1 MKNTWKRYAPI
12 GLYVALAAAL
22 VSFGLYVVQRE
33 FNLYLQVSLSLI
45 VVGLAA
51 FVLLDP
57 DRVRKALTG
66 RQARYGSNALVLT
79 LAFIGILVV
88 VNVFVA
94 ENSKRWD
101 LTEGQQ
107 NTLAEETLETLQALP
122 QPVEATA
129 FFSPQTPS
137 ANAERLLENYK
148 FYSDGKFD
156 YEFVDPLSNP
166 GAAQEANITKDGTI
180 VFRMGDQQELA
191 TIQSE
196 REYTGALVRLMN
208 IEQQVVYFLTGHGEF
223 SPDDQGE
230 QSYALVRRTLESK
243 NYTVETLNL
252 LSSNQIPEDA
262 SVVVVAGPTQPLSES
277 EIDLLD
283 AYVSQGGALM
293 VLAEPSIETAIESD
307 EDVLASYLVDVW
319 GINLGEGIIVD
330 TSTQQLPM
338 VYAARYGDHIVTDK
352 MQNVATVFPTAR
364 NVQFESSN
372 TVAPLIF
379 TADQTWAE
387 TNLDAVTN
395 GEVGF
400 DKQDI
405 AGPLVVAV
413 AVESAEGEG
422 RLVVFGDA
430 DFASNAFFVS
440 PGNSLANGDMFINA
454 VDWAVGQEELINLT
468 PRERTQR
475 FMIPP
480 QPYVMNLILLL
491 VVFVIPGAVL
501 TSGIV
506 VWVRKRRRG

>member
-33 FNLYLQVSLSLI
+33 FNLYLQISLSLI

-107 NTLAEETLETLQALP
+107 NTLAEETLETLEALP

-166 GAAQEANITKDGTI
+166 GVAQEANITKDGTI
-180 VFRMGDQQELA
+180 VFRLGDQQELA

-208 IEQQVVYFLTGHGEF
+208 TEQQVVYFLTGHGEF

-252 LSSNQIPEDA
+252 LSSNQISEDA
-262 SVVVVAGPTQPLSES
+262 SVVVIAGPTQPLSEN
-277 EIDLLD
+277 EITLLD
-283 AYVSQGGALM
+283 GFVSDGGALM
-293 VLAEPSIETAIESD
+293 VLAEPLPLTEMEPADET
-307 EDVLASYLVDVW
+307 LAAYLSETW
-319 GINLGEGIIVD
+319 GVTLGDDIIVD
-330 TSTQQLPM
+330 QTSQQPFV
-338 VYAARYGDHIVTDK
+338 VYAAQYGDHLITSK
-352 MQNVATVFPTAR
+352 MQNVGTAYPTAR
-364 NVQFESSN
+364 SVQ
-372 TVAPLIF
+372 VAEDAATFTPLIL
-379 TADQTWAE
+379 TANQTWAE
-387 TNLDAVTN
+387 TDLAALSGGGEIGLD
-395 GEVGF
+395 E
-400 DKQDI
+400 QDA
-405 AGPLVVAV
+405 AGPLVVAAV
-413 AVESAEGEG
+413 VESAEGEG
-422 RLVVFGDA
+422 RLVVFGDSE
-430 DFASNAFFVS
+430 FAANAYFT
-440 PGNSLANGDMFINA
+440 SLGNGDMFINA

-491 VVFVIPGAVL
+491 VVFVIPGGVL

>member
-33 FNLYLQVSLSLI
+33 FNLYLQISLSLI

-107 NTLAEETLETLQALP
+107 NTLTEETLETLEALP

-166 GAAQEANITKDGTI
+166 GVAQEANITKDGTI
-180 VFRMGDQQELA
+180 VFRLGDQQELA

-208 IEQQVVYFLTGHGEF
+208 TEQQVVYFLTGHGEF

-262 SVVVVAGPTQPLSES
+262 SVVVIAGPTQPLSEN
-277 EIDLLD
+277 EITLLD
-283 AYVSQGGALM
+283 GFVSDGGALI
-293 VLAEPSIETAIESD
+293 VLAEPLPLTEMEPADET
-307 EDVLASYLVDVW
+307 LAAYLAETW
-319 GINLGEGIIVD
+319 GVTLGDDIIVD
-330 TSTQQLPM
+330 QTSQQPFV
-338 VYAARYGDHIVTDK
+338 VYAAQYGDHLITSK
-352 MQNVATVFPTAR
+352 MQNVGTAYPTAR
-364 NVQFESSN
+364 SVQVAEDAA
-372 TVAPLIF
+372 TVTPLIL
-379 TADQTWAE
+379 TANQTWAE
-387 TNLDAVTN
+387 TDLAALSGGGEIGLD
-395 GEVGF
+395 E
-400 DKQDI
+400 QDA
-405 AGPLVVAV
+405 AGPLVIAAV
-413 AVESAEGEG
+413 VESAEGEG
-422 RLVVFGDA
+422 RLVVFGDSE
-430 DFASNAFFVS
+430 FAANAYFT
-440 PGNSLANGDMFINA
+440 SLGNGDMFINA

-491 VVFVIPGAVL
+491 VVFVIPGGVL

>member
-33 FNLYLQVSLSLI
+33 FNLYLQISLSLI

-66 RQARYGSNALVLT
+66 RQARYGSNVLVLT

-107 NTLAEETLETLQALP
+107 NTLAEETLDTIDALP
-122 QPVEATA
+122 EPVTATA

-137 ANAERLLENYK
+137 ASAERLLENYK
-148 FYSDGKFD
+148 FYSEGKFD

-208 IEQQVVYFLTGHGEF
+208 TEQQVVYFLTGHGEF
-223 SPDDQGE
+223 SPDDQGD
-230 QSYALVRRTLESK
+230 QSYAHVRTTLESK

-277 EIDLLD
+277 EITLLD
-283 AYVSQGGALM
+283 SFVSEGGALI
-293 VLAEPSIETAIESD
+293 VLAEPLPLTEMAAADETLAAYLAESW
-307 EDVLASYLVDVW
+307 DVT
-319 GINLGEGIIVD
+319 LGEDIIVD
-330 TSTQQLPM
+330 QTSQQPFV
-338 VYAARYGDHIVTDK
+338 VYAAQYGDHLITSK
-352 MQNVATVFPTAR
+352 MQNVGTAYPTAR
-364 NVQFESSN
+364 SVQ
-372 TVAPLIF
+372 VAEDSGMVTPLIL
-379 TADQTWAE
+379 TANQTWAE
-387 TNLDAVTN
+387 TDLGALTGGGEIGLD
-395 GEVGF
+395 E
-400 DKQDI
+400 QDT
-405 AGPLVVAV
+405 AGPLVIAAV
-413 AVESAEGEG
+413 AESAEGEG
-422 RLVVFGDA
+422 RLVVFGDSE
-430 DFASNAFFVS
+430 FAANAYFT
-440 PGNSLANGDMFINA
+440 SLGNGDMFVNA

-475 FMIPP
+475 FMPPP

-491 VVFVIPGAVL
+491 VVFVIPGGVL